1 MLDEKERLA
10 ALEREVL
17 SMKELL
23 MRMDNKMDNWH
34 QNYVPRREIQ
44 EKFNVVDM
52 KMAAIDKRLAT
63 VESNLQW
70 LWRALTGAVIGGIA
84 SLIFLQFK

>member
-34 QNYVPRREIQ
+34 QNYVPRPEIQ
-44 EKFNVVDM
+44 EKFNVVEM
-52 KMAAIDKRLAT
+52 KYSALDKRIGAI
-63 VESNLQW
+63 ESNLTW
-70 LWRALTGAVIGGIA
+70 LWRALFTAIVGGIA
-84 SLIFLQFK
+84 SLIFVQFK